1 MGYGIAT
8 SIPNYNF
15 TEVCELTINLIKD
28 NFYEPCILIPECA
41 TGCHIIDNG
50 QFKEACDTGK
60 GKFIMR
66 GKIQIDEEVNMIRI
80 MSVPFQV
87 TEGDI
92 KLNIIKLQDEKK
104 VNGIIRIQDDTT
116 EGVVDLK
123 LFLKKEVDAH
133 EIVNVIYKKT
143 LMERTF
149 GIQLKLIHDNQDFN
163 YNLRELIL
171 EWVDIRRE
179 QKRRYYNQKLAKLKN
194 REHMLEILLFISNKD
209 NAEKTIGYIRKS
221 ENRKSAMEKLM
232 SAYHIT
238 SLQAEV
244 IADMRLAAFSKDSH
258 KRYKEEKTEIEERV
272 KELEHI
278 LSKANEMDNII
289 IEELK
294 EGIQLFGTPRK
305 SKIVVVQD
313 DEKYIKDSNHLLV
326 FTQKGYVK
334 KLPHD
339 STNIGSL
346 VNGDRPLEIITV
358 NNRKDVMIFD
368 ETAKITKLTVCG
380 LQNHEFNSDGER
392 LSKYGTVVGNI
403 VSVLV
408 KPDIKYLE
416 SVNNNMSYLF
426 LTRNGVI
433 KKTSADKYVNVRN
446 EIMGSIVKPNDK
458 LIQVKSVIGDRDLVI
473 YTNNGIA
480 LRFNSSDIKETGRMS
495 MGISACNLEAGD
507 YVIGMDIMAD
517 DDKYVMVLTNK
528 GSGKKCTLDN
538 FKRNNRNDPLL
549 RLITLGEEE
558 EICLARTVKGT
569 ELFKVFTKNTVEE
582 IEVTDIPDLPRM
594 SRGKKIIPLLKGNYI
609 IDVKE
614 VKRGF

>member
-1 MGYGIAT
+1 
-8 SIPNYNF
+8 
-15 TEVCELTINLIKD
+15 
-28 NFYEPCILIPECA
+28 
-41 TGCHIIDNG
+41 
-50 QFKEACDTGK
+50 
-60 GKFIMR
+60 
-66 GKIQIDEEVNMIRI
+66 MIRI
-80 MSVPFQV
+80 LSVPFQV
-87 TEGDI
+87 NEGDV

-104 VNGIIRIQDDTT
+104 ISGIIRIQDDTT
-116 EGVVDLK
+116 EGTVDLK
-123 LFLKKEVDAH
+123 LFLKKEVDPH

-179 QKRRYYNQKLAKLKN
+179 QKRRYFNQKLAKLKN

-221 ENRKSAMEKLM
+221 DNRKAAMEKLM

-244 IADMRLAAFSKDSH
+244 IADMKLSAFSKDSH
-258 KRYKEEKTEIEERV
+258 KRYKEEKLEIED
-272 KELEHI
+272 KIYKLEKI
-278 LSKANEMDNII
+278 LCKPNEMDNII
-289 IEELK
+289 IEELQ
-294 EGIQLFGTPRK
+294 EGIELFGTPRK
-305 SKIVVVQD
+305 SKIVVIQD
-313 DEKYIKDSNHLLV
+313 DDKYIKDSNHLLV

-346 VNGDRPLEIITV
+346 ANGDSPLEIVTV
-358 NNRKDVMIFD
+358 NNRKDIMIFD
-368 ETAKITKLTVCG
+368 ETAKITKLSVCG
-380 LQNHEFNSDGER
+380 LQNHEYNSEGER
-392 LSKYGTVVGNI
+392 LSKFGTVVGDI

-408 KPDIKYLE
+408 KPDTKYLE
-416 SVNNNMSYLF
+416 SIGNNLSYIF

-433 KKTSADKYVNVRN
+433 KKTRADKYINVRA
-446 EIMGSIVKPNDK
+446 ELMGSIVKPNDK
-458 LIQVKSVIGDRDLVI
+458 LIQVRPITDDKDLVI

-495 MGISACNLEAGD
+495 MGISACNLEEGD
-507 YVIGMDIMAD
+507 YVIGMDVMSD
-517 DDKYVMVLTNK
+517 EDKYIMVLTNK

-538 FKRNNRNDPLL
+538 FKRSNRNDPLL
-549 RLITLGEEE
+549 RLITLSEGE
-558 EICLARTVKGT
+558 EICLARTIKGT
-569 ELFKVFTKNTVEE
+569 ELFKVFTKNTVES
-582 IEVTDIPDLPRM
+582 IESYDIPELPRM
-594 SRGKKIIPLLKGNYI
+594 SRGKKIIPLLKGNYV

-614 VKRGF
+614 VKRGK